1 MVQKSAQVKL
11 FDQMDK
17 EETEESTGQSL
28 EQTKSMQKENLN
40 ADQKSQVDQNKAYR
54 SFVDANAKPVPE
66 SAPIAVVEKKAVQ
79 AS

>member
-1 MVQKSAQVKL
+1 MVQKSAQDKL

-54 SFVDANAKPVPE
+54 SFVDSNAKPVPE